1 MFTINSKPIFNTFNI
16 INITRQI
23 KGETTKEIIDKW
35 CDIVED
41 FLYTRRSLYF
51 KRTTKTDFNA
61 KRMTYE
67 QWFNYRP
74 IVPCNTKNLILKDDK
89 IVIEEKSTYSYKH
102 IFAVNPRGKLDE
114 PIDPILTKKYNPK
127 HKGPQLTEKE
137 IKMRSE
143 WDINLNDLDRS
154 WDISI
159 FLELLPKF
167 RVNYNDVSIRFINLL
182 LALHSEIIKANS
194 RRFGEDSGDSIT
206 VATKEV
212 EWEHYDNM
220 VNDILSFCDFSKDGY
235 LIDKYGELE
244 SSNLSNPQRN
254 ELKKRCDNAYNIIT
268 TILSGTV
275 TYYVK
280 SDVLNI
286 YLPMLHKDINTDM
299 ELLEKIY
306 ELFTEDLPKYR
317 NSIILLVNNYVK
329 DYNAI
334 PIKLNLPGRV
344 PIFGEI
350 EGDNIIEF
358 TYKFCE
364 LIATRS
370 GVKSKSNEVYYLVI
384 SQLRLLLKFAKRYHT
399 TYSIDHDRQVEKYN
413 EMNEDYPV
421 EFKLLSKLQS
431 NILNSV
437 CMSILSELYYSNRIN
452 ITGRADR
459 FVIDSYDELIQ
470 ETIES
475 IDISTLIGLDNAE
488 FLPFAK
494 YFRLINHNEEVSP
507 MVFKFFTPVVGLIR
521 NRNASEFNDKVERIK
536 IKLHDY
542 CIDKWCKINGII
554 RGEND
559 EY

>member
-16 INITRQI
+16 INIARQI
-23 KGETTKEIIDKW
+23 KGDTTREIINKW

-41 FLYTRRSLYF
+41 FLYIRRSLYF
-51 KRTTKTDFNA
+51 KRTTKTDRNA
-61 KRMTYE
+61 KFMTYE
-67 QWFNYRP
+67 QWFNHRST
-74 IVPCNTKNLILKDDK
+74 VPCNIKNLVFKDDK

-114 PIDPILTKKYNPK
+114 PIDPILTKKYDPK
-127 HKGPQLTEKE
+127 HKGPQLTEEE
-137 IKMRSE
+137 IKMRRD

-167 RVNYNDVSIRFINLL
+167 KVNYNDVSIRFINLL
-182 LALHSEIIKANS
+182 LALHAEIIKANS
-194 RRFGEDSGDSIT
+194 RRFGEATGDSIT
-206 VATKEV
+206 IATKEV
-212 EWEHYDNM
+212 EWDHYDNM
-220 VNDILSFCDFSKDGY
+220 VKDILSFCDFDKDGY

-244 SSNLSNPQRN
+244 NSNLSKSQHDA
-254 ELKKRCDNAYNIIT
+254 LKKRCDNAYNIIT

-280 SDVLNI
+280 SGVLNI

-306 ELFTEDLPKYR
+306 ELFNEDLPKYR
-317 NSIILLVNNYVK
+317 NSIILLVNNYIK
-329 DYNAI
+329 DYFAF

-358 TYKFCE
+358 TYKLCE
-364 LIATRS
+364 HIATRS
-370 GVKSKSNEVYYLVI
+370 EVKSKSNQVYYLVI
-384 SQLRLLLKFAKRYHT
+384 YQLSLLLKFAKRY
-399 TYSIDHDRQVEKYN
+399 YNIYFIDHDRQIEKYN

-437 CMSILSELYYSNRIN
+437 CMFILSELYYSNRIK
-452 ITGRADR
+452 ITGLADKV
-459 FVIDSYDELIQ
+459 VIDSYDELI
-470 ETIES
+470 EEAVKS
-475 IDISTLIGLDNAE
+475 IDISTLIGLNNPE
-488 FLPFAK
+488 FLSFAK
-494 YFRLINHNEEVSP
+494 YFRLIEHNEEVSP
-507 MVFKFFTPVVGLIR
+507 MVFKFFTPAFGLKC
-521 NRNASEFNDKVERIK
+521 NCNTLEFNDKVERIK

-542 CIDKWCKINGII
+542 CIDKWYKINGII
-554 RGEND
+554 KGEN